1 MRTRRSNS
9 NWGRTTV
16 PRPPTDVPDGLDAAA
31 VRAHLLDE
39 RRDLCSTVADC
50 ADAVA
55 AGWPDEGTTGRDA
68 VVGPLR
74 ATLERAGVLG
84 QFPVVLRECVA
95 AAGSRLRAEPVPAP
109 PYVVV
114 TSVGP
119 VLRATLDDGRLVVT
133 FRVFAVER
141 GGGGSPARY
150 VRSGRSAEEVVAVA
164 VRGR

>member
-1 MRTRRSNS
+1 M
-9 NWGRTTV
+9 
-16 PRPPTDVPDGLDAAA
+16 PDGLDTAA
-31 VRAHLLDE
+31 VRAHLLGE
-39 RRDLCSTVADC
+39 RGGLVATVGDC

-55 AGWPDEGTTGRDA
+55 AGWPDEGTTDRDA

-74 ATLERAGVLG
+74 ATLERTGVLG
-84 QFPVVLRECVA
+84 QFPTVLHECVTA
-95 AAGSRLRAEPVPAP
+95 ASGRLQAEPVPAP